1 MKGIKWPYN
10 KDIISIAMAMKGV
23 FTKGIERDGE
33 RGGGEDRA
41 REAVKQRQRN
51 TINSLLWW

>member
-33 RGGGEDRA
+33 RGGGKTE
-41 REAVKQRQRN
+41 RERQS
-51 TINSLLWW
+51 NSDKEIQ

>member
-33 RGGGEDRA
+33 RGGG
-41 REAVKQRQRN
+41 RQSERGSQTATKKYN
-51 TINSLLWW
+51 K